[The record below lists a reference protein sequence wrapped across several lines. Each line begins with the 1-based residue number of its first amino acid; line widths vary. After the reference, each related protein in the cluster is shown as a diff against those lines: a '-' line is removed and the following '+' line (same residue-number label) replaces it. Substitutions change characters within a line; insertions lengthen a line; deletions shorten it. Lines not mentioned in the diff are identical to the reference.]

1 MDLLKNLW
9 ERTRHAEGG
18 KSLEMLIK
26 LTMMIS
32 KYIELFGIG
41 FFVVVTWYY
50 LSRKHKAES
59 KAKEIHKKAIAKDM
73 GEPATLHPQIN
84 PKLCAGCGACVKV
97 CPEGEIIQLINHKAV
112 LVMPSKCVGHG
123 ECEVVCPFGAID
135 LVFGTKQKGMEIPRV
150 SPDYETNVS
159 GLYIAGELGG
169 MGLIRNAIKQGSLA
183 TAHAIKTLQKSGTSK
198 TTVDLLIIGCG
209 PAGLAAALKAKELGK
224 SYLCIEQDSVGGA
237 VYNFPRQKVVMS
249 QPAELPLVGK
259 MKFKSNKVS
268 KEELL
273 GYWNAVR
280 TQHQLKIQEKTKF
293 EKLKRENN
301 IFQVETNRGVISAKK
316 VILAL
321 GVRGSPRKLGIK
333 NEDMPKVTYNLLD
346 PEQYQ
351 KQFVCVVGGG
361 NAAAEAAQYLAKPQY
376 GNKTLLIVRGS
387 SMNKANEE
395 NVNLVNDLAKQGR
408 IVIWYNSAIKE
419 IQKDHIIV
427 EKDGATTSVP
437 NNFIFIFA
445 GAVMP
450 FDFLMSLGIK
460 IDKKHGEKLKKVGG

>member
-1 MDLLKNLW
+1 
-9 ERTRHAEGG
+9 
-18 KSLEMLIK
+18 MLVKITTLISQY
-26 LTMMIS
+26 LT
-32 KYIELFGIG
+32 LFGAG
-41 FFVVVTWYY
+41 FFVIVTWYY
-50 LSRKHKAES
+50 LSRKHKAEI
-59 KAKEIHKKAIAKDM
+59 KAVATHKKAIAKDM

-84 PKLCAGCGACVKV
+84 SKLCAGCGACVKV

-112 LVMPSKCVGHG
+112 LVTPSKCVGHG

-150 SPDYETNVS
+150 SSDYETNVK

-169 MGLIRNAIKQGSLA
+169 MGLIRNAIKQGALA
-183 TAHAIKTLQKSGTSK
+183 TAHAIKTMPKDGPVK
-198 TTVDLLIIGCG
+198 THVDLLIIGCG

-249 QPAELPLVGK
+249 QPAELPIVGK
-259 MKFKSNKVS
+259 MKFSSNKVS

-273 GYWNAVR
+273 GYWNSIK
-280 TQHQLKIQEKTKF
+280 TQQQLNIKEKTKF

-301 IFQVETNRGVISAKK
+301 VFNVETSRGLIVAKK

-333 NEDMPKVTYNLLD
+333 NEEMSKVTYNLLD

-351 KQFVCVVGGG
+351 KQYVCVVGGG

-376 GNKTLLIVRGS
+376 GNKTLLIVRGGALS
-387 SMNKANEE
+387 KANEE
-395 NVNLVNDLAKQGR
+395 NVNLVNELEKQGR
-408 IVIWYNSAIKE
+408 LIVWYNSAIKE

-427 EKDGATTSVP
+427 EKDGQLANIP

-445 GAVMP
+445 GALMP

-460 IDKKHGEKLKKVGG
+460 IDKKHGEKLKKVGAR